1 MEDIKM
7 ADIIAEIKK
16 DYIYTLAEKDM
27 RVDGRALDQY
37 RPISLEVGTI
47 GRAQGSARVKIG
59 NTQVLVGTKLGIG
72 EPFPDSP
79 NEGVLTVNAELV
91 PLASPTFEP
100 GPPDENAIELAR
112 VVDRGIRESEA
123 IQLDK
128 LCLIEG
134 EKVWVTFVDI
144 HVIDHD
150 GNLIDASALGAIA
163 ALMNTK
169 LPTARVEK
177 GEVITDDETMIS
189 LSIARKPIA
198 CTFAKINGKLMLDP
212 SLDEEHIME
221 TRITIT
227 TDEEGNLRAM
237 QKGET
242 GYFIKEELIKAV
254 QIAREKSQELRKLL

>member
-1 MEDIKM
+1 M

-16 DYIYTLAEKDM
+16 DYIYSLAEKDM
-27 RVDGRALDQY
+27 RVDGRSLDQY
-37 RPISLEVGTI
+37 RPISLETGKM
-47 GRAQGSARVKIG
+47 GRAQGSAIVKIG
-59 NTQVLVGTKLGIG
+59 NTQVIVGTKLEIG
-72 EPFPDSP
+72 EPFPDTP

-112 VVDRGIRESEA
+112 VVDRGIRESDA
-123 IQLDK
+123 IKLDN

-150 GNLIDASALGAIA
+150 GNLIDASALGAIS
-163 ALMNTK
+163 ALLNTR
-169 LPTARVEK
+169 LPATKVEGK
-177 GEVITDDETMIS
+177 EIVIEEGETVP
-189 LSIARKPIA
+189 LPVVQKPVA

-221 TRITIT
+221 TRVTVT
-227 TDEEGNLRAM
+227 TDADGNIRAM
-237 QKGET
+237 QKGIA
-242 GYFIKEELIKAV
+242 GYLTKEELIKAV
-254 QIAREKSQELRKLL
+254 QIARERSQELRKFL